1 MIKKIKINILCIRL
15 KFSIGILFNE
25 ELVVVEEIILNSLEL
40 KLVTKLLLLSL
51 RWVDNSLNEIISK
64 KK

>member
-1 MIKKIKINILCIRL
+1 MTKKIKINILCIRL

-25 ELVVVEEIILNSLEL
+25 ELVVVEEIISTSLEL

-51 RWVDNSLNEIISK
+51 R
-64 KK
+64 

>member
-1 MIKKIKINILCIRL
+1 MTKKIKINILCIRL

-25 ELVVVEEIILNSLEL
+25 ELVVVEEIISTSLEL